1 MKLGEPWILLYA
13 LLHIKKINFSNTKV
27 LNWND

>member
-1 MKLGEPWILLYA
+1 MKLGELWILLYA
-13 LLHIKKINFSNTKV
+13 LHVKMINFSNTNV